1 MSRMTSRPAKL
12 LGVTL
17 ASAAVLSGCA
27 TFGESDADGAVTMS
41 GSSTI
46 GPISIIASRE
56 ANLDTSVETVG
67 THDGFAA
74 FCEGEVDINNASAP
88 IPGSEAEE
96 DFQQLCADNGVE
108 YIELA
113 IGIDAITMVRN
124 EEADFI
130 DGLTVEELAA
140 LWEADSE
147 VQTWSDLRSDWPEEE
162 IVLFGRDAAS
172 GTFTVFT
179 QEILGSAEDI
189 RDDYEYT
196 DELDELSHWVAE
208 EPNGLAFMG
217 IGNYLSADED
227 DRNRITTVTLD
238 GIAPDA
244 VNSANS
250 SYPLARELYIY
261 VSVDALEENAS
272 VEEYV
277 TFLLENGRSILPR
290 AFFYPLDESAY
301 EEQLQ
306 KLEDRVT
313 GTDGS

>member
-1 MSRMTSRPAKL
+1 M
-12 LGVTL
+12 
-17 ASAAVLSGCA
+17 
-27 TFGESDADGAVTMS
+27 
-41 GSSTI
+41 
-46 GPISIIASRE
+46 
-56 ANLDTSVETVG
+56 ETVG

-88 IPGSEAEE
+88 IPGPEAEE
-96 DFQQLCADNGVE
+96 DFQQLCAENGVE

-124 EEADFI
+124 EDADFV
-130 DGLTVEELAA
+130 DDLTVEELAA

-179 QEILGSAEDI
+179 QEILGSPEAI

-208 EPNGLAFMG
+208 EPHGLAFMG

-227 DRNRITTVTLD
+227 DRNRITTVTMD

-250 SYPLARELYIY
+250 SYPLARKLYIY
-261 VSVDALEENAS
+261 VSVDALEENPS

-277 TFLLENGRSILPR
+277 SFLLENGRSILPR

-301 EEQLQ
+301 DQQLQ
-306 KLEDRVT
+306 KLEDRTT
-313 GTDGS
+313 GTDAS